1 MFTFF
6 NHSMAAILDFQ
17 NGGYYG
23 VNYGNILAC
32 KLPRLLILVSNYTF
46 EGARNTLEKVPM
58 HPNQPNTLIIKK
70 TRFLQKNSKNTYG
83 ISLFC

>member
-1 MFTFF
+1 M
-6 NHSMAAILDFQ
+6 
-17 NGGYYG
+17 
-23 VNYGNILAC
+23 AC

-70 TRFLQKNSKNTYG
+70 QIFTEKPARIHMELHYFVEKGHKV
-83 ISLFC
+83 SLSGHGGRYRGPPE